1 MLARPAQ
8 RNVEQAPI
16 LLVGNEV
23 VGVTGDQERSS
34 GFQPLRLVDG
44 ANRLRRRLAFPYAAL
59 MCQSRE
65 NGIDVR
71 VRMYLACLSEF
82 PPQIDPDVAKICARL
97 HQLMNQLTEKSEPGT
112 SSG

>member
-23 VGVTGDQERSS
+23 VGVTGNQECSS

-44 ANRLRRRLAFPYAAL
+44 ANRLRRQLALPYDAL
-59 MCQSRE
+59 MRQSRE

-82 PPQIDPDVAKICARL
+82 PPKVDPDVAKICARL
-97 HQLMNQLTEKSEPGT
+97 HQLMNPL
-112 SSG
+112 